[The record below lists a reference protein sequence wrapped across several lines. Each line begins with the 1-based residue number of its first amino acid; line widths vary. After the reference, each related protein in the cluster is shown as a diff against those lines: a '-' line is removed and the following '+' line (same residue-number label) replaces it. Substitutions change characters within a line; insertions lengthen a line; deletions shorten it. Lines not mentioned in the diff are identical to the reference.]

1 MKRTERLKKLCEELA
16 QLYRFQIAGVDATA
30 PEQIKKLVDD
40 AHEELRLDRSELIY
54 LLGWC
59 QGACD
64 AENHI
69 KKILGEEIYQRK
81 CRGERI
87 TISDDQRQAFEKLAK
102 ECGV

>member
-1 MKRTERLKKLCEELA
+1 VRNLRNFTGFKSP
-16 QLYRFQIAGVDATA
+16 GVDATA

-64 AENHI
+64 AENRI
-69 KKILGEEIYQRK
+69 KQILGEETYQRK
-81 CRGERI
+81 CRGERV
-87 TISDDQRQAFEKLAK
+87 TISEDARLALEKLAK
-102 ECGV
+102 ECGL

>member
-1 MKRTERLKKLCEELA
+1 MTRTERLRKLREELA

-54 LLGWC
+54 LFGWC

-69 KKILGEEIYQRK
+69 KQILGEETYQRK
-81 CRGERI
+81 CRGERVTI
-87 TISDDQRQAFEKLAK
+87 TEDQRLALEKFAK
-102 ECGV
+102 DFGV

>member
-54 LLGWC
+54 LFGWC

-69 KKILGEEIYQRK
+69 KQILGEETYQRK
-81 CRGERI
+81 CRGERVTI
-87 TISDDQRQAFEKLAK
+87 TEDQRQALEKFVK
-102 ECGV
+102 DFGV